1 MRYLRPGLILAS
13 VIMLLLW
20 PSWAAA
26 QTAGVA
32 PTRNWAISLA
42 VAPGAPNRVLAGT
55 LNAPDPPT
63 IYHSEDAGVS
73 WGPGAGLPANI
84 STSGIAFDALNPSV
98 VLAGDGVAGLL
109 LRSVDGGLTWQELPG
124 FRAQLSPSSAIGE
137 MYSTVENGVS
147 VFYAST
153 RFDGVFRSQDAG
165 ATWTRLDAGLVGE
178 ARRVREVLRWKENL
192 FAATHDGVYIMDPT
206 TNAWVRSPGFPTGV
220 IAFSLT
226 AQGDTLVAGT
236 GVGISTSVD
245 AQTWASAPN
254 FPLTIVYDVVSTGR
268 NLVAATENGLYVG
281 SGDLWQQS
289 LLNGAPYAS
298 ITYALANIERAPR
311 TVYAGTELD
320 WVLRSDD
327 EGLNFYSAATMPV
340 LDLISALAPPT
351 PTPTPT
357 LPPTNTPTPT
367 PTATPTV
374 PPTATPTPTWTPLPT
389 NTPSMTPSPAP
400 SATAAPTDTP
410 SPTNTPPPTNTPAPT
425 DTPPPTFAPLPTDTP
440 AQAAAGDV
448 AGAAAPTST
457 SVFGAD
463 FPPLEPL
470 ATAALPVIE
479 PPQEQAPA
487 QTLAPI
493 PSPTQIPSPTPT
505 RKPLDVT
512 GLVQTSLPPIFLGIG
527 VVALVV
533 LAVAAVGVLRGPRDI

>member
-1 MRYLRPGLILAS
+1 
-13 VIMLLLW
+13 MLLTW
-20 PSWAAA
+20 PAWAAA
-26 QTAGVA
+26 QTVGTA

-124 FRAQLSPSSAIGE
+124 FRAQLSASSAIGE

-165 ATWTRLDAGLVGE
+165 ASWTRLDAGLVGE

-192 FAATHDGVYIMDPT
+192 FAATHDGIYILDPT

-245 AQTWASAPN
+245 AQNWTSAPN
-254 FPLTIVYDVVSTGR
+254 FPLTIVYDVVSAGS
-268 NLVAATENGLYVG
+268 NLIAATENGLFVG
-281 SGDLWQQS
+281 SGGAWQQA
-289 LLNGAPYAS
+289 LLNGAPYAG

-327 EGLNFYSAATMPV
+327 EGLTFYSAATMPM

-357 LPPTNTPTPT
+357 PVPTNTPTAT

-374 PPTATPTPTWTPLPT
+374 PPTATPVPTATPSPTWTPLPT
-389 NTPSMTPSPAP
+389 DTPSLTPSPVP
-400 SATAAPTDTP
+400 SATVLPTDTP
-410 SPTNTPPPTNTPAPT
+410 SPTFTLFPTNTPQAT

-440 AQAAAGDV
+440 SQAPPAEGAGTF
-448 AGAAAPTST
+448 APTST

-463 FPPLEPL
+463 MPSLAPLS
-470 ATAALPVIE
+470 TQALPPIE
-479 PPQEQAPA
+479 PPQEQAPS
-487 QTLAPI
+487 QAPESI
-493 PSPTQIPSPTPT
+493 PSPMPMPTPSPTPT
-505 RKPLDVT
+505 REPLDVT
-512 GLVQTSLPPIFLGIG
+512 GLVQGSLPPIFLGIG

-533 LAVAAVGVLRGPRDI
+533 LIGAAIGVLRGPRDI